1 MKRYVSLEEISDGRL
16 YGLNDMVKADCND
29 CKGCSACCQG
39 MGGSIVLDPMDM
51 YRLEKGLSKSFE
63 ELLRENIELRV
74 VDGII
79 LPNMRMAGAGERCS
93 FLNDEGRC
101 SIHAFRPGIC
111 RIFPLGRYYEGD
123 SFQYFLQVHECKNTN
138 RTKVKLHKWIDVPD
152 AKRYDAY
159 ISEWHSLLMR
169 LEELLGETPEKGKK
183 ISMAVLVTFYQTL
196 YDTERDFYEQ
206 FKERLTGITDSVIGG
221 GFDVHSDEK

>member
-39 MGGSIVLDPMDM
+39 MGSSIVLDPMDV

-63 ELLRENIELRV
+63 ELLEENVELQV

-79 LPNMRMAGAGERCS
+79 LPNLKMTGADERCS
-93 FLNDEGRC
+93 FLNQEGRC

-123 SFQYFLQVHECKNTN
+123 GFQYFLQVHECKNTS
-138 RTKVKLHKWIDVPD
+138 RLKVKVHKWIDTPD
-152 AKRYDAY
+152 ARRYDDY
-159 ISEWHSLLMR
+159 ICKWHSLLMR
-169 LEELLGETPEKGKK
+169 LEELLLKEPEKAKAV
-183 ISMAVLVTFYQTL
+183 SMAVLVIFYQTL
-196 YDTERDFYEQ
+196 YDTEMDFYEQ
-206 FKERLTGITDSVIGG
+206 FEERLPAITTS
-221 GFDVHSDEK
+221 FF

>member
-39 MGGSIVLDPMDM
+39 MGSSIVLDPMDV

-63 ELLRENIELRV
+63 ELLKENVELQV

-79 LPNMRMAGAGERCS
+79 LPNLKMSGAGERCS
-93 FLNDEGRC
+93 FLNQEGRC

-123 SFQYFLQVHECKNTN
+123 GFQYFLQVHECKNTS
-138 RTKVKLHKWIDVPD
+138 RSKVKVHKWIDTPD
-152 AKRYDAY
+152 ARRYDDY
-159 ISEWHSLLMR
+159 ICKWHSLLMR
-169 LEELLGETPEKGKK
+169 LEELLLREQEKAKDV
-183 ISMAVLVTFYQTL
+183 SMAVLVIFYQTL

-206 FKERLTGITDSVIGG
+206 FEERLPAITTR
-221 GFDVHSDEK
+221 FF